1 MTETL
6 GSRIAAPRVRRF
18 GRVNWLGLWSLHQ
31 REFGR
36 FTKSYID
43 NLLGPVVTSLLF
55 FAVFSL
61 ALGNQ
66 SWGLPDISLGD
77 FVAPALIMMAVAE
90 RALSSTSAS
99 ILYDKHTGA
108 LSDILMPPL
117 SALERV
123 LGYALSATSTGL
135 VIGLTVA
142 ACLAPFAHY
151 QLGDLPAVLFFAVAG
166 GLLFGFLG
174 VLVGMWS
181 TRWDHYTAAHTF
193 VFIPTSFFSGMF
205 LPVAVLPEFGRRLVA
220 LNPFYY
226 ALDGVRGSLTGW
238 READPFVGAAVLIG
252 CNLLVGAIVWRLMAR
267 GYRVKA

>member
-1 MTETL
+1 MTSSI
-6 GSRIAAPRVRRF
+6 GARIVAPRARRF
-18 GRVNWLGLWSLHQ
+18 GRFNWLGLWSLHQ

-36 FTKSYID
+36 FTKGYID

-55 FAVFSL
+55 FAVFRL
-61 ALGNQ
+61 ALGGQ
-66 SWGLPDISLGD
+66 SWNVPGITLAD
-77 FVAPALIMMAVAE
+77 FVAPALIMMSVAE
-90 RALSSTSAS
+90 RALSATSAS

-108 LSDILMPPL
+108 LADVLMPPL

-135 VIGLTVA
+135 VIGLVVA
-142 ACLAPFAHY
+142 LCLAPFAHY
-151 QLGDLPAVLFFAVAG
+151 ALGDLPAALFFAAAG
-166 GLLFGFLG
+166 GLLFGLLG

-205 LPVAVLPEFGRRLVA
+205 LPVAVLPEFGQTLVA

-226 ALDGVRGSLTGW
+226 ALDGLRGGLTGW
-238 READPFVGAAVLIG
+238 READPLLGALVLIG
-252 CNLLVGAIVWRLMAR
+252 CNLGVGAIVWRLMAR
-267 GYRVKA
+267 GYRVKP

>member
-1 MTETL
+1 MSEST
-6 GSRIAAPRVRRF
+6 GVRIAPPRARHF

-36 FTKSYID
+36 FAKGYID

-55 FAVFSL
+55 FAVFRL
-61 ALGNQ
+61 ALGGQ
-66 SWGLPDISLGD
+66 SWNVPGISLAD

-108 LSDILMPPL
+108 LSDVLMPPL

-123 LGYALSATSTGL
+123 LGYAFSATSSGL
-135 VIGLTVA
+135 VIGFVVA
-142 ACLAPFAHY
+142 LCLAPFAHY
-151 QLGDLPAVLFFAVAG
+151 ALTGLPAILFFAVGG

-205 LPVAVLPEFGRRLVA
+205 LPVAVLPEIGQKLVA

-226 ALDGVRGSLTGW
+226 ALDGVRGGLTGW
-238 READPFVGAAVLIG
+238 RESDPILGAAVLIG
-252 CNLLVGAIVWRLMAR
+252 CNLMIGAIVWRLMAR
-267 GYRVKA
+267 GYRVKP

>member
-1 MTETL
+1 MT
-6 GSRIAAPRVRRF
+6 GSVGLRTAAPCARRF

-36 FTKSYID
+36 FTKGYID

-55 FAVFSL
+55 FAVFRL
-61 ALGNQ
+61 ALGGQ
-66 SWGLPDISLGD
+66 SWNVPGITLAD
-77 FVAPALIMMAVAE
+77 FVAPALIMMSIAE
-90 RALSSTSAS
+90 RALSATSAS

-108 LSDILMPPL
+108 LADVLMPPL

-123 LGYALSATSTGL
+123 LGYALAATSTGL
-135 VIGLTVA
+135 VIGLAVA
-142 ACLAPFAHY
+142 LCLAPFAHY
-151 QLGDLPAVLFFAVAG
+151 ALGELPAILLFAAGG
-166 GLLFGFLG
+166 GLLFGLLG

-205 LPVAVLPEFGRRLVA
+205 LPVAVLPEFGQRLVA

-226 ALDGVRGSLTGW
+226 ALDGVRGGLTGW
-238 READPFVGAAVLIG
+238 READPFLGALVLIG
-252 CNLLVGAIVWRLMAR
+252 CNLVVGAVVWRLMAR

>member
-1 MTETL
+1 MV
-6 GSRIAAPRVRRF
+6 APRARRF

-36 FTKSYID
+36 FTKGYID

-55 FAVFSL
+55 FAVFRL
-61 ALGNQ
+61 ALGGQ
-66 SWGLPDISLGD
+66 SWNLPDIALAD
-77 FVAPALIMMAVAE
+77 FVAPALIMMSIAE
-90 RALSSTSAS
+90 RALSATSAS

-108 LSDILMPPL
+108 LADVLMPPL

-135 VIGLTVA
+135 VIGLVVA
-142 ACLAPFAHY
+142 LCLAPFAHY
-151 QLGDLPAVLFFAVAG
+151 ALGDLPAVLLFAAGG

-181 TRWDHYTAAHTF
+181 TRWDHYTAAHAF

-205 LPVAVLPEFGRRLVA
+205 LPVAVLPEFGRTLVA

-226 ALDGVRGSLTGW
+226 ALDGVRGGLTGW
-238 READPFVGAAVLIG
+238 READPMLGALVLIG
-252 CNLLVGAIVWRLMAR
+252 CNLVAGAIVWRLMAR